1 MTLPNVHGLLQA
13 RAAFFIWAITLF
25 LVVDA
30 WTGGVSLSGPAATT
44 AACAAILLL
53 GLPHGTLDIELIKRQ
68 RALGPTR
75 ISAVLI
81 FYLALAAAMYAL
93 WQAAPVAALMIFIAI
108 AIVHFSEDWEDTGS
122 AFLAQGIALSIL
134 TVPSFFHRP
143 EMQMLFVALS
153 GDAGAGVV
161 ADLMLLLA
169 PVSLA
174 VAAVALAVLWRAG
187 RPSLAIAGASAIVGM
202 ALLPPA
208 VGFAV
213 FFCLFHSPRHFRA
226 AVALLKPG
234 GLKPGRLKP
243 GGSPRIAA
251 VVTLLTLAALGL
263 AAWLFA
269 QEVRV
274 DMTAQWVVASFMT
287 LSLLTVPHMAVPAI
301 FDMVDRR
308 RPAAG
313 SIEGAPSIR

>member
-1 MTLPNVHGLLQA
+1 MTLPNVHGLPQA
-13 RAAFFIWAITLF
+13 RAAVFVWAIAF
-25 LVVDA
+25 LLVFTA
-30 WTGGVSLSGPAATT
+30 WSGGGSLSGSAATT

-68 RALGPTR
+68 RALGLAR
-75 ISAVLI
+75 ISVVLI
-81 FYLALAAAMYAL
+81 LYLALAAAMYAL

-108 AIVHFSEDWEDTGS
+108 AIVHFSEDWQDTGS

-153 GDAGAGVV
+153 GDAEAGVV
-161 ADLMLLLA
+161 ADFMLLLA
-169 PVSLA
+169 PLSLA

-187 RPSLAIAGASAIVGM
+187 HQSLAIAGASAIVGM

-208 VGFAV
+208 VGFAL

-234 GLKPGRLKP
+234 GLKPG
-243 GGSPRIAA
+243 GSPPIAV

-269 QEVRV
+269 REVRL
-274 DMTAQWVVASFMT
+274 DPTAQWVVASFMT
-287 LSLLTVPHMAVPAI
+287 LSLLTVPHMAVPAT
-301 FDMVDRR
+301 FALVDRSS
-308 RPAAG
+308 PDDKSIMSAA
-313 SIEGAPSIR
+313 STM

>member
-1 MTLPNVHGLLQA
+1 MTLPNVHGLLRA

-25 LVVDA
+25 LVVNA
-30 WTGGVSLSGPAATT
+30 WTGGGSLSGPAATT
-44 AACAAILLL
+44 VACAAILLL

-75 ISAVLI
+75 ISVVLI
-81 FYLALAAAMYAL
+81 IYLALAAAMYAL

-174 VAAVALAVLWRAG
+174 VAAVALVVLWRAG
-187 RPSLAIAGASAIVGM
+187 SQSLAIAGASAIVGM

-234 GLKPGRLKP
+234 GLKP

-313 SIEGAPSIR
+313 SIEVAPSIR